1 MLEERVLGSWVEYSS
16 GAGAERAPVEHAVAD
31 LTLWCVDWD
40 LSGCEDVGLDRPGIS
55 VEHISSVGWT
65 DRVAESPAAVLVYV
79 DRFNDGAR
87 PQVEQWM
94 NVPVIV
100 LTRAVDSDAAIWAL
114 RTGVRDIIVVPRDLP
129 YLADALKRLADFLS
143 VERRAVGSKT
153 TRRSGSSN
161 GIAVRTRS
169 ALREI
174 ESRFRE
180 RLSVPALAAKCNMT
194 TITFMRTFKKENGS
208 TVLAYLNHYRIATA
222 KKRLGESTTSI
233 KEIALSCGF
242 DDISYFSRVFR
253 KIEGVPPTVYRDR
266 FQKLVFRR

>member
-1 MLEERVLGSWVEYSS
+1 MLEARVLGQWTEYSS
-16 GAGAERAPVEHAVAD
+16 GAGAEPVPAERAETE
-31 LTLWCVDWD
+31 LTLWCVDWH
-40 LSGCEDVGLDRPGIS
+40 LSGMKDVGLVRTGIS
-55 VEHISSVGWT
+55 VEHISSDDRT
-65 DRVAESPAAVLVYV
+65 DFVAESPAAVFVYV
-79 DRFNDGAR
+79 DRFSDVAR

-114 RTGVRDIIVVPRDLP
+114 RTGVRDIIIVPCQLP
-129 YLADALKRLADFLS
+129 YLADVLDRLGDDFS
-143 VERRAVGSKT
+143 VGSRAVGSKT
-153 TRRSGSSN
+153 SCRNGPSARS
-161 GIAVRTRS
+161 ALRTRP

-180 RLSVPALAAKCNMT
+180 RITVPALAAKCNMT

-208 TVLAYLNHYRIATA
+208 TVLAYINQYRIATA
-222 KKRLGESTTSI
+222 KKRLAEPTISI

-253 KIEGVPPTVYRDR
+253 KIEGVAPTDYRDR
-266 FQKLVFRR
+266 LQR